1 MRVEAVVADLDGT
14 LVREDFCVS
23 DATVHALDMIRA
35 AHIPVVIATA
45 RTLPGLQH
53 LTAVA
58 ERADVAVCCSGAIGW
73 SRRQGRLW
81 QEQLSPDTICRV
93 VELAIDQGAGVASF
107 DGELWRMSKE
117 YAHLS
122 PGQPHGPRRATVEL
136 AELASSPCSTMAV
149 RRSGPDLANLAEL
162 LAGQTNAAL
171 SHVGHATVLDITPAG
186 ADKGTG
192 ARRALA
198 VLDIDPSAAI
208 SFGDMPND
216 LSLFAATGRSYAV
229 GNRHPT
235 VVRAAHEVLESVEH
249 DGFSRKVADLANAE
263 WNTE

>member
-14 LVREDFCVS
+14 LVREDFSVS

-35 AHIPVVIATA
+35 AHIPVIVATA

-53 LTAVA
+53 LAEVA
-58 ERADVAVCCSGAIGW
+58 ERADVVVCCSGAIGW
-73 SRRQGRLW
+73 SAAQGPLW
-81 QEQLSPDTICRV
+81 QDELSSATTTRV
-93 VELAIDQGAGVASF
+93 VALATGRGAAVASY

-117 YAHLS
+117 YARLS

-149 RRSGPDLANLAEL
+149 RGSCGDLANLAKL
-162 LAGQTNAAL
+162 LAGQANAAL
-171 SHVGHATVLDITPAG
+171 SHVGKSTVLDITPAKV
-186 ADKGTG
+186 DKGTG

-198 VLDIDPSAAI
+198 VLGLNPGTAV

-216 LSLFAATGRSYAV
+216 LSLFTVTGRSYAV
-229 GNRHPT
+229 GNRHPA
-235 VVRAAHEVLESVEH
+235 VVNAAHEVLESVEH
-249 DGFSRKVADLANAE
+249 DGFSRKIADLAGARWE
-263 WNTE
+263 TG